1 MADHPNITVAA
12 NSYDAMAKGN
22 WDYLRDELLA
32 DDVVFHVPGQG
43 SLARDYR
50 GKDEVLGYL
59 KRLAQSTG
67 DTLRMEPRTFL
78 VGDDHVAAMLSV
90 YAEREGRVLED
101 TGLQVYR
108 VTGGRISERWSYPD
122 DPGAV
127 DAFFAS

>member
-1 MADHPNITVAA
+1 MAEHPNITIAG
-12 NSYDAMAKGN
+12 NSYDAMAKAN

-32 DDVVFHVPGQG
+32 DDVVFHVPGRG

-59 KRLAQSTG
+59 KHLAQSTG

-78 VGDDHVAAMLSV
+78 VGDDHVATMLRV
-90 YAEREGRVLED
+90 FAERQGRVLED

-108 VTGGRISERWSYPD
+108 VTEGKISERWSYPD
-122 DPGAV
+122 NPDAV
-127 DAFFAS
+127 DAFFTS